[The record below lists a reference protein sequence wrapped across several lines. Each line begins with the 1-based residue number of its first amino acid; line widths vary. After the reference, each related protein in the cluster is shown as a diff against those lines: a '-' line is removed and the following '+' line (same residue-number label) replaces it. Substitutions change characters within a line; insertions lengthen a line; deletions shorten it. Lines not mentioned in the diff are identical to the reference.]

1 MFVDTKALI
10 KEINEMSKAH
20 ALNYSGLL
28 AALVEKGILTPE
40 EIERGRCFAKPTIDA
55 MFSGAARTNEE
66 VMQDLK
72 DALK

>member
-1 MFVDTKALI
+1 MDTKQLI
-10 KEINEMSKAH
+10 EDINEMSKAH

-28 AALVEKGILTPE
+28 AALVAKGILTPE
-40 EIERGRCFAKPTIDA
+40 EIEQGRYFAKPTVDS
-55 MFSGAARTNEE
+55 MFNGVVRTKEE